1 MKLQVTVLLDHPVAG
16 HQQIT
21 SGVLQGT
28 RSEKQGGLQGK
39 ETEFVWENSQK
50 GGGRGGHPIP
60 NLLFSWYSPIKEA
73 KNWSKICILWR
84 LRKAKSCHGPVFCS
98 SGTTLLNIKSS
109 CRS

>member
-60 NLLFSWYSPIKEA
+60 NLLFSWYSLIKEA
-73 KNWSKICILWR
+73 KNWSKIYCVHYENQ
-84 LRKAKSCHGPVFCS
+84 KVAMDQYSAVVKQHYM
-98 SGTTLLNIKSS
+98 T
-109 CRS
+109 